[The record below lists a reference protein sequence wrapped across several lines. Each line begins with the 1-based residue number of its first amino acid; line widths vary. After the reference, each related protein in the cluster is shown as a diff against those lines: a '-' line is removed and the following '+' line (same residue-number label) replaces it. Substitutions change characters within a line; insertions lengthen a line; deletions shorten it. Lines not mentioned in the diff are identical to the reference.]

1 MAYRKDR
8 VDLCPFLCPL
18 AKEGSRDAAGNEG
31 VIRCHS
37 LFFWRKENHMGYFYE
52 KAAFPVSQ
60 QATEGMGAMSE
71 EAWLKARWG
80 DFSQIE
86 LTASAKKYLQKHP
99 VDYTVTG
106 SEAGIVMGESPWS
119 APQSLYAEKLGLLEK
134 EPISKEKKQ
143 IFRRGHVFEGPILSL
158 VAEEVAPVFGA
169 KNVDVWTDKRLFLSK
184 KNPCLVC
191 DPDGFMSVRM
201 EDKTLYGYVEVKTI
215 SPNNRKVLDAW
226 KAGEIPPVYEWQCH
240 HAMMVFDADFALIIG
255 CWGLDDDA
263 RAWQIIPRDI
273 GKEQRLL
280 QREEDFLMHLRFQTE
295 PQYGVH
301 PALKNGYYARIYGET
316 KKEVVTLPG
325 ECEQILIDMENL
337 DARIE
342 AVKSEISRM
351 ETERESLIALLYP
364 YVGEAEKAEYD
375 APGKTY
381 TITCKAGMT
390 RAAINY
396 EGLKADHPDVY
407 KECVKAE
414 VVEKLDAKKARL
426 KKFAGTIDS
435 YRIPGH
441 PNGERK
447 WKLVI
452 RDKE

>member
-1 MAYRKDR
+1 
-8 VDLCPFLCPL
+8 
-18 AKEGSRDAAGNEG
+18 
-31 VIRCHS
+31 
-37 LFFWRKENHMGYFYE
+37 MGYFYE

-143 IFRRGHVFEGPILSL
+143 LFRRGHVFEGPILSL

-301 PALKNGYYARIYGET
+301 PALKNGYYARIYG
-316 KKEVVTLPG
+316 
-325 ECEQILIDMENL
+325 
-337 DARIE
+337 
-342 AVKSEISRM
+342 
-351 ETERESLIALLYP
+351 
-364 YVGEAEKAEYD
+364 
-375 APGKTY
+375 
-381 TITCKAGMT
+381 
-390 RAAINY
+390 
-396 EGLKADHPDVY
+396 
-407 KECVKAE
+407 
-414 VVEKLDAKKARL
+414 
-426 KKFAGTIDS
+426 
-435 YRIPGH
+435 
-441 PNGERK
+441 
-447 WKLVI
+447 
-452 RDKE
+452 